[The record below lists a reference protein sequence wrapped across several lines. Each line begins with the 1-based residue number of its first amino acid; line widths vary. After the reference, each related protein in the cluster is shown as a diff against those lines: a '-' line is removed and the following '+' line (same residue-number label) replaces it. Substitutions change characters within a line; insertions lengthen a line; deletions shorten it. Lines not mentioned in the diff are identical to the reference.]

1 MISLSHL
8 GTQGN
13 VRVNDLVQVTMHD
26 YIRAYSFKTLK
37 ELACSLVTSLDHI
50 HSTIKAGC
58 VSCQMLHSQYE

>member
-1 MISLSHL
+1 MSLRIMISLSHL

-50 HSTIKAGC
+50 HIVLSKLA
-58 VSCQMLHSQYE
+58 V